1 MVKEKKH
8 WRQPKQKGLLTTR
21 LRMVLGVSIT
31 SFQDEIRLAR
41 RLQTNIGQRF
51 QFWRLL
57 PKESMRLARH

>member
-21 LRMVLGVSIT
+21 LRMVLGASIT

-41 RLQTNIGQRF
+41 RL
-51 QFWRLL
+51 
-57 PKESMRLARH
+57 